1 MQADAP
7 RCVQQLLLSVYA
19 KLLCSSWKQGV
30 HCSNRKP
37 MEPRGHCDTAGPH
50 GSNCPLGQCGSK
62 ESIVTLQNL
71 MEARSHCDTVG
82 PPGIKETIVTQVKH
96 MKPRSHCDTL
106 GFFPS
111 ALQLAGPAH
120 CIMCQLLSSGLC
132 LHTGPGE
139 VFLFVRKEWKSLSR
153 FP

>member
-1 MQADAP
+1 M
-7 RCVQQLLLSVYA
+7 
-19 KLLCSSWKQGV
+19 
-30 HCSNRKP
+30 
-37 MEPRGHCDTAGPH
+37 
-50 GSNCPLGQCGSK
+50 
-62 ESIVTLQNL
+62 TLQNL

-82 PPGIKETIVTQVKH
+82 PPGIKETIVTQVMH

-111 ALQLAGPAH
+111 ALQLAVPAH

-153 FP
+153 FPKQNTPHAQYRLPGMLSPFYKGHCEQE